1 MFMQSAAFFHSEM
14 IEIKAV
20 TQRFNG
26 ARGPVDAVR
35 DVNLTIRKGEIFG
48 IIGRSGAGKSTLVRC
63 LNLLNRPT
71 SGNIVVDGKDLTAL
85 NADQLRTA
93 RREIGM
99 IFQHFNLLSS
109 RTVYDNIALPLELA
123 GLSKIDIEKKVTPL
137 LELVGLTALKD
148 SYPAQISG
156 GQKQR
161 VGIARALANE
171 PKVLL
176 SDEATSAL
184 DPETTRS
191 ILELLRKI
199 NRELGL
205 TIVLITHQ
213 MEVIKMI
220 CDRMAVMEAGE
231 VIEHGEVLDLFRS
244 PKHEVTRALIGDVI
258 AQELPQGVLQRLRAR
273 LAQSDAGSG
282 TDHLFRFA
290 FTGSG
295 VDQPLL
301 SEAVR
306 KFDLDFNILHGQIDE
321 IQGQAFGSLAIL
333 ANGTSENISA
343 AMAYLTEQG
352 VTVEE
357 LNHVI

>member
-1 MFMQSAAFFHSEM
+1 MQSAAFFHSEM

-35 DVNLTIRKGEIFG
+35 NVNLTIRKGEIFG
-48 IIGRSGAGKSTLVRC
+48 IIGRSGAGKSTLVRS

-71 SGNIVVDGKDLTAL
+71 SGNIIVDGKDMTAL
-85 NADQLRTA
+85 NAEQLRAA

-123 GLSKIDIEKKVTPL
+123 GMSKNAIAEKVTPL
-137 LELVGLTALKD
+137 LELVGLSALKD

-161 VGIARALANE
+161 VGIARALAND

-220 CDRMAVMEAGE
+220 CDRMAVMESGE
-231 VIEHGEVLDLFRS
+231 VIEQGEVLELFRA

-301 SEAVR
+301 SKAVH

-333 ANGTSENISA
+333 ANGTRENIEA
-343 AMAYLTEQG
+343 AMAYLTAQG